1 MNVFYVCLCVASE
14 QQHTKSCCLGRFFY
28 FLLLLLVRT
37 CAVHNA
43 LLSCTY
49 HPSVDEMT
57 GLVWRI
63 TCVTIDV
70 HWRQALLATLYA
82 STYAPPHPFLSLSL
96 CFSPVIFAFP
106 EYGQISAALQRTG
119 SGVCVPSKAHITR
132 LNRPTVYLHHIY
144 TTHVDAD
151 SNRKQNGSEHRKK
164 NKRYG
169 SNAIKV
175 ECVCGGD
182 DFI

>member
-1 MNVFYVCLCVASE
+1 M
-14 QQHTKSCCLGRFFY
+14 
-28 FLLLLLVRT
+28 
-37 CAVHNA
+37 
-43 LLSCTY
+43 
-49 HPSVDEMT
+49 
-57 GLVWRI
+57 
-63 TCVTIDV
+63 TIDV

-106 EYGQISAALQRTG
+106 ENGQISAALQRTG

-151 SNRKQNGSEHRKK
+151 SNRKHGSEHRKK

-175 ECVCGGD
+175 ECVCVGVMILYEIHRSPENPIKEKVKN
-182 DFI
+182 DFRMQIFIYEKQISFLTRLCVVIAVAVG